1 MQLANRISRIIKTIY
16 GCPLLIAALLV
27 ALSAPAQAQQP
38 TKISRIGFLSTNS
51 RESMS
56 SRAEAFRR
64 GLRELGYVEGQNITI
79 EYRYAESNID
89 KLSVLAGELVSLKVD
104 LIVATVTQASLA
116 AKNATATIPIVMV
129 AVGSPVEAGLIASLA
144 RPGANITGTST
155 MADEVVGKQL
165 GLLKETL
172 PKISRVAALWTPN
185 NPIFQASQ
193 VRQAESAAKALPV
206 TLQKLEARDPAEI
219 VRAFTA
225 ISKEGTKALNVLSD
239 PVFTTQRNQIADLA
253 LKHRLPAITGPKEV
267 AEAGL
272 FMSYGPSFTE
282 SYRRAASYVDKI
294 LKGAKPAD
302 IPVERPTKF
311 EFVIN
316 LKTAKQIG
324 LTVPQSVMYRA
335 DKVIK

>member
-1 MQLANRISRIIKTIY
+1 
-16 GCPLLIAALLV
+16 
-27 ALSAPAQAQQP
+27 
-38 TKISRIGFLSTNS
+38 
-51 RESMS
+51 
-56 SRAEAFRR
+56 
-64 GLRELGYVEGQNITI
+64 
-79 EYRYAESNID
+79 
-89 KLSVLAGELVSLKVD
+89 
-104 LIVATVTQASLA
+104 VTQASLA

-172 PKISRVAALWTPN
+172 PKISRVAALWNPN

-193 VRQAESAAKALPV
+193 VRQADSAAKALPV

-225 ISKEGTKALNVLSD
+225 ISKEGTKALIVLSD

-253 LKHRLPAITGPKEV
+253 LTHRLPAITGPKEV